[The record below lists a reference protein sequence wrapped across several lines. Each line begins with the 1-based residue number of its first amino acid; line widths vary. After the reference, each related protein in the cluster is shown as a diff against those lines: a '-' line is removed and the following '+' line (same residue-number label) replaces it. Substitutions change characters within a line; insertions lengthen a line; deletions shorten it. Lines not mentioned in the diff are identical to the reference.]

1 MKNTIENK
9 FGSVIYDRINAVQ
22 MSAAERQIA
31 INAMR
36 DADALVD
43 TFLWITQK
51 IEQLGAYLFMKPS
64 IKH

>member
-9 FGSVIYDRINAVQ
+9 FGSSIYERIDAVQ
-22 MSAAERQIA
+22 MSATERQIA

-43 TFLWITQK
+43 TFIWFAHK
-51 IEQLGAYLFMKPS
+51 IEQLGAYLMMKPS
-64 IKH
+64 VKH